1 MKTTRTHSH
10 IIDGAPAHCL
20 GVINAADRFGAAAAI
35 CVTIPKANSRHADR
49 QCPLYLVDQYGHVAI
64 GHADECC
71 ASMDEAVLDEF
82 YIQPVLKFVKWIDQ
96 TEEMLAAISV
106 GVARAVED
114 IQ

>member
-1 MKTTRTHSH
+1 
-10 IIDGAPAHCL
+10 
-20 GVINAADRFGAAAAI
+20 
-35 CVTIPKANSRHADR
+35 
-49 QCPLYLVDQYGHVAI
+49 
-64 GHADECC
+64 
-71 ASMDEAVLDEF
+71 MDEAVLDEF